1 MELKKLVFGDKVLT
15 VFYFEFASID
25 FRFLVIKHIF
35 WVWKH
40 SRVMLEVRFQK
51 FSISSLWVSV

>member
-25 FRFLVIKHIF
+25 FRVFGSFYFGSGSI
-35 WVWKH
+35 
-40 SRVMLEVRFQK
+40 LE
-51 FSISSLWVSV
+51 LC

>member
-25 FRFLVIKHIF
+25 FRFLEAFILG
-35 WVWKH
+35 
-40 SRVMLEVRFQK
+40 LEAF
-51 FSISSLWVSV
+51 